1 MDTKETDR
9 TDRLPEKVRL
19 YMEKEKMARQ
29 GSRILAGVSGGA
41 DSVCLLAL
49 LVRLREEYGWQIAA
63 VHVNHR
69 IREEAEEDAA
79 YVRGLCKEWNV
90 PFFLKEEDVKK
101 KAGEWHMSL
110 EEAGRKV
117 RYQAFAEAAEQFG
130 ADRVAVAHN
139 RSDRAETLLFHL
151 FRGTGLKGMG
161 SIRPVRGSIIR
172 PLLDTGR
179 EEIEEW
185 LKKNGISWRTDATN
199 ESDDYTRN
207 RIRRRVIPYVEEEIC
222 GEAGLHLAR
231 AAGLLAQVSDYMD
244 GQARARLQDCLVF
257 YENDVA
263 GLDVQAFLASD
274 ELLQTLMLQVAHGGA
289 FERRKGHRTA
299 PYPGCAGAFHKA
311 ERPHAD
317 AAGRAGGQTGVR
329 TGHYKQKGGRCR
341 RTARRTWGENARRM
355 RRRNGNRSSEGGPRN
370 RKRRAGNPRHGNA
383 GNHPSEPGK
392 ISGN

>member
-1 MDTKETDR
+1 
-9 TDRLPEKVRL
+9 
-19 YMEKEKMARQ
+19 
-29 GSRILAGVSGGA
+29 
-41 DSVCLLAL
+41 
-49 LVRLREEYGWQIAA
+49 
-63 VHVNHR
+63 
-69 IREEAEEDAA
+69 
-79 YVRGLCKEWNV
+79 
-90 PFFLKEEDVKK
+90 
-101 KAGEWHMSL
+101 MSL

-257 YENDVA
+257 YENDAA

-274 ELLQTLMLQVAHGGA
+274 ELLQTLMLKSLMEELSEGG
-289 FERRKGHRTA
+289 RDIGQRHIH
-299 PYPGCAGAFHKA
+299 GCAGAFHKT

-317 AAGRAGGQTGVR
+317 AAWRAGGQTGIR
-329 TGHYKQKGGRCR
+329 AGHHKQKGGRCR
-341 RTARRTWGENARRM
+341 RTARRTWGESARRM
-355 RRRNGNRSSEGGPRN
+355 RQRNGNRSSEGGPRN
-370 RKRRAGNPRHGNA
+370 RKRRAGNPRDGNA